1 VEGTVAAIEKAL
13 MHDGLI
19 ARYNTKSWVDGL
31 PRCVGAFLA
40 CSFWMVDN
48 YALQGR
54 MDEAPSFFEH
64 LLSLRNDVGL
74 LAEKCD
80 AKE

>member
-1 VEGTVAAIEKAL
+1 MQGTAAAIEKTL
-13 MHDGLI
+13 RRDGLI

-31 PRCVGAFLA
+31 PRGERAFLA
-40 CSFWMVDN
+40 CSFGMVDN

-54 MDEAPSFFEH
+54 MDEVPSFFEH
-64 LLSLRNDVGL
+64 PLSLPNDVGL